1 MSSPVVLITGALTGI
16 GRAAAIIFAQEGAHI
31 VVSGRRDKQG
41 QELVAELQ
49 GLGAEAIFVRSDVR
63 KDEDVR
69 NLVDQ
74 TVKRFGRLDIAVNNA
89 GTEGSPGLVTDQT
102 AESYAA
108 TFDTNVLGTL
118 LSMKHE
124 LRVMLPQGS
133 GSIVNVSSAYGS
145 VGAAG
150 ASVYVAS
157 KHAVEGLTK
166 SAALEVAGTGVRVNV
181 VAPGTTDTGMLTR
194 FTSTDENKSALV
206 STVPV
211 KRLAKPK
218 ELGVSENVTILDD
231 GGNLKAFGRMDGA
244 PIPTIEMAQN
254 KAYTAL
260 LGVSTQDFFNFI
272 QGDPSLL
279 AGIPTLARM
288 AAWGGGFPI
297 RVNGEVVG
305 AIGVS
310 GAPTVQNDV
319 DCARAALAL
328 VSDEV
333 QLARIAGGFPS

>member
-1 MSSPVVLITGALTGI
+1 MPDLHGFQIKGGTMSLPVVLITGALTGI
-16 GRAAAIIFAQEGAHI
+16 GRAAAIIFAREGAQI

-41 QELVAELQ
+41 QELVAKLQ

-74 TVKRFGRLDIAVNNA
+74 TVMRFGRLDIAVNNA

-181 VAPGTTDTGMLTR
+181 IAVGTTDTGMLTR
-194 FTSTDENKSALV
+194 FTNTDKNKAPLI

-211 KRLAKPK
+211 KRLAEP
-218 ELGVSENVTILDD
+218 EEIAHVIAFVASANASYMTGASIPVD
-231 GGNLKAFGRMDGA
+231 GGM
-244 PIPTIEMAQN
+244 
-254 KAYTAL
+254 
-260 LGVSTQDFFNFI
+260 
-272 QGDPSLL
+272 
-279 AGIPTLARM
+279 
-288 AAWGGGFPI
+288 
-297 RVNGEVVG
+297 
-305 AIGVS
+305 
-310 GAPTVQNDV
+310 
-319 DCARAALAL
+319 
-328 VSDEV
+328 
-333 QLARIAGGFPS
+333 IAD

>member
-1 MSSPVVLITGALTGI
+1 MSDQVVLITGALTGI
-16 GRAAAIIFAQEGAHI
+16 GRATAVIFAQQGAQVI
-31 VVSGRRDKQG
+31 VSGRRDKEG
-41 QELVAELQ
+41 QELVAELRAF
-49 GLGAEAIFVRSDVR
+49 GAEAEFVRADVR
-63 KDEDVR
+63 VEEEVR

-89 GTEGSPGLVTDQT
+89 ATEGPRGLVTEQT

-108 TFDTNVLGTL
+108 TFDTNVLGVL

-124 LRVMLPQGS
+124 LRVMLPQDS

-194 FTSTDENKSALV
+194 FTNTDENKAALV

-211 KRLAKPK
+211 KRLATP
-218 ELGVSENVTILDD
+218 EEIAHVIVFVASANASYMTGASIPVD
-231 GGNLKAFGRMDGA
+231 GGM
-244 PIPTIEMAQN
+244 
-254 KAYTAL
+254 
-260 LGVSTQDFFNFI
+260 
-272 QGDPSLL
+272 L
-279 AGIPTLARM
+279 A
-288 AAWGGGFPI
+288 
-297 RVNGEVVG
+297 
-305 AIGVS
+305 
-310 GAPTVQNDV
+310 D
-319 DCARAALAL
+319 
-328 VSDEV
+328 
-333 QLARIAGGFPS
+333 

>member
-1 MSSPVVLITGALTGI
+1 MSD
-16 GRAAAIIFAQEGAHI
+16 
-31 VVSGRRDKQG
+31 RRDKQG

-74 TVKRFGRLDIAVNNA
+74 TVMRFGRLDIAVNNA

-133 GSIVNVSSAYGS
+133 GSIVKVSSAYGS

-157 KHAVEGLTK
+157 KHGVEGLTK
-166 SAALEVAGTGVRVNV
+166 VRCTGSRGHRY
-181 VAPGTTDTGMLTR
+181 PR
-194 FTSTDENKSALV
+194 KC
-206 STVPV
+206 
-211 KRLAKPK
+211 
-218 ELGVSENVTILDD
+218 
-231 GGNLKAFGRMDGA
+231 GGSGHYRYG
-244 PIPTIEMAQN
+244 
-254 KAYTAL
+254 Y
-260 LGVSTQDFFNFI
+260 GH
-272 QGDPSLL
+272 
-279 AGIPTLARM
+279 TLHQHRSKQ
-288 AAWGGGFPI
+288 
-297 RVNGEVVG
+297 
-305 AIGVS
+305 S
-310 GAPTVQNDV
+310 GARLD
-319 DCARAALAL
+319 RASEASRSTRGDRSCDRLCRFGKCVVHDWCL
-328 VSDEV
+328 HPSGWRDDRGLILGPPRLREV
-333 QLARIAGGFPS
+333 RG

>member
-1 MSSPVVLITGALTGI
+1 MLSLSGFQTKEVELMSSPVVLITGALTGI
-16 GRAAAIIFAQEGAHI
+16 GRAAAVIFAQEGARV

-74 TVKRFGRLDIAVNNA
+74 TVMRFGRLDIAVSNA

-124 LRVMLPQGS
+124 LRVNAAAGEREL
-133 GSIVNVSSAYGS
+133 SSAYGS

-181 VAPGTTDTGMLTR
+181 IAPGTTDTGMLTR
-194 FTSTDENKSALV
+194 FTNTEENKAALV

-211 KRLAKPK
+211 KRLAT
-218 ELGVSENVTILDD
+218 SEEIAHVIAFVASPNASYMTGASIPVD
-231 GGNLKAFGRMDGA
+231 GGM
-244 PIPTIEMAQN
+244 
-254 KAYTAL
+254 
-260 LGVSTQDFFNFI
+260 
-272 QGDPSLL
+272 
-279 AGIPTLARM
+279 
-288 AAWGGGFPI
+288 
-297 RVNGEVVG
+297 
-305 AIGVS
+305 
-310 GAPTVQNDV
+310 
-319 DCARAALAL
+319 
-328 VSDEV
+328 
-333 QLARIAGGFPS
+333 IAD